1 MIMLGMPNDSF
12 MKLAN
17 TLHRALIKV
26 SAGKRGWDFY
36 GMPVIKLTTIGR
48 VSGKDRSVMLTSP
61 IKSNGDICLVASK
74 GGDDRHPE
82 WYLNLLRDPRV
93 KVEAPSGTKSM
104 IATIAEGDERE
115 LLWNQIVSDFPNYGS
130 YQEKTN
136 REIPVIILKK
146 NSGTS

>member
-1 MIMLGMPNDSF
+1 MPNDSF

-26 SAGKRGWDFY
+26 TAGKRGWDFY
-36 GMPVIKLTTIGR
+36 GMPVIKLTTVGR

-61 IKSNGDICLVASK
+61 IKLNGDICLVASK

-82 WYLNLLRDPRV
+82 WYLNLLEDPRV
-93 KVEAPSGTKSM
+93 TVEAPSGIRTMFAS
-104 IATIAEGDERE
+104 ILEGDERE
-115 LLWNQIVSDFPNYGS
+115 SLWNQIVVDFPNYGA

-136 REIPVIILKK
+136 REIPIIVLKDHL
-146 NSGTS
+146 GTN

>member
-1 MIMLGMPNDSF
+1 MPNDSF

-61 IKSNGDICLVASK
+61 IRLNDDICLVASK

-82 WYLNLLRDPRV
+82 WYLNLREDPKV
-93 KVEAPSGTKSM
+93 KVEATSGTRTM
-104 IATIAEGDERE
+104 IATVLEGEERE
-115 LLWNQIVSDFPNYGS
+115 SLWNQIITDFPNYGA
-130 YQEKTN
+130 YQEKTT
-136 REIPVIILKK
+136 REIPIIVLKDYT
-146 NSGTS
+146 GTN

>member
-1 MIMLGMPNDSF
+1 MPNDSF

-26 SAGKRGWDFY
+26 SAGKRGWVFY

-61 IKSNGDICLVASK
+61 VKSDGDICLVASK

-93 KVEAPSGTKSM
+93 KVELPSGIKSM
-104 IATIAEGDERE
+104 VATITEGDERE
-115 LLWNQIVSDFPNYGS
+115 LLWNQIVSDFPNYGA
-130 YQEKTN
+130 YQEKTD
-136 REIPVIILKK
+136 REIPVIILKE
-146 NSGTS
+146 NLGTS

>member
-1 MIMLGMPNDSF
+1 MPNDSF

-26 SAGKRGWDFY
+26 TAGKRGWDFY
-36 GMPVIKLTTIGR
+36 GMPVIKLTTVGR

-82 WYLNLLRDPRV
+82 WYLNLLEDPRV
-93 KVEAPSGTKSM
+93 TVEAPSGIRTM
-104 IATIAEGDERE
+104 FATILEGDERE
-115 LLWNQIVSDFPNYGS
+115 SLWNQIVVDFPNYGA

-136 REIPVIILKK
+136 REIPIIVLKDHPET
-146 NSGTS
+146 N

>member
-1 MIMLGMPNDSF
+1 MPNDSF

-61 IKSNGDICLVASK
+61 VKSDGDICLVASK

-93 KVEAPSGTKSM
+93 KVEVPSGTKSM

-115 LLWNQIVSDFPNYGS
+115 SLWNQIVSDFPNYGA
-130 YQEKTN
+130 YQEKTD
-136 REIPVIILKK
+136 REIPVIILME

>member
-1 MIMLGMPNDSF
+1 MPNDSF

-93 KVEAPSGTKSM
+93 KVEVPSGTKSM

-136 REIPVIILKK
+136 REIPVIILKE
-146 NSGTS
+146 NSATS

>member
-1 MIMLGMPNDSF
+1 MPNDSF

-17 TLHRALIKV
+17 TIHRALIKV
-26 SAGKRGWDFY
+26 SAGKRGWVFY

-61 IKSNGDICLVASK
+61 VKSDGDICLVASK

-93 KVEAPSGTKSM
+93 KVEVPSGTKSM

-115 LLWNQIVSDFPNYGS
+115 SLWNQIVNDFPNYGS

-136 REIPVIILKK
+136 REIPVIILKE
-146 NSGTS
+146 NSGTN

>member
-1 MIMLGMPNDSF
+1 MPNDSF

-61 IKSNGDICLVASK
+61 IKSNGNICLVASK

-93 KVEAPSGTKSM
+93 KVEVPSGTKSM

-115 LLWNQIVSDFPNYGS
+115 SLWNQIVSDFPNYGS

-136 REIPVIILKK
+136 REIPVIILKE
-146 NSGTS
+146 NSGTN

>member
-1 MIMLGMPNDSF
+1 MPNDSF

-48 VSGKDRSVMLTSP
+48 VTGKDRSVMLTSP
-61 IKSNGDICLVASK
+61 IKTNGDICLVASK

-93 KVEAPSGTKSM
+93 KVEVPSGTKSM

-115 LLWNQIVSDFPNYGS
+115 SLWNQIVSDFPNYGS

-136 REIPVIILKK
+136 REIPVIILKE
-146 NSGTS
+146 NSGAN

>member
-1 MIMLGMPNDSF
+1 

-93 KVEAPSGTKSM
+93 KVEVPSGTKSM

-115 LLWNQIVSDFPNYGS
+115 SLWNQIVSDFPNYGS

-136 REIPVIILKK
+136 REIPVIILKE
-146 NSGTS
+146 NSGTN

>member
-1 MIMLGMPNDSF
+1 

-48 VSGKDRSVMLTSP
+48 VSGQDRSVMLTSP

-82 WYLNLLRDPRV
+82 WYLNLLRDPKV
-93 KVEAPSGTKSM
+93 KLKP
-104 IATIAEGDERE
+104 D
-115 LLWNQIVSDFPNYGS
+115 
-130 YQEKTN
+130 QEPK
-136 REIPVIILKK
+136 V
-146 NSGTS
+146 

>member
-1 MIMLGMPNDSF
+1 MPNDSF

-26 SAGKRGWDFY
+26 SAGKRGWVFY

-136 REIPVIILKK
+136 REIPVIILKE
-146 NSGTS
+146 NS

>member
-1 MIMLGMPNDSF
+1 

-61 IKSNGDICLVASK
+61 IKTNGDICLVASK

-93 KVEAPSGTKSM
+93 KVEVPSGTKSM

-115 LLWNQIVSDFPNYGS
+115 SLWNQIVSDFPMS
-130 YQEKTN
+130 
-136 REIPVIILKK
+136 
-146 NSGTS
+146 

>member
-1 MIMLGMPNDSF
+1 MPNDSF

-26 SAGKRGWDFY
+26 TAGKRGWDFY
-36 GMPVIKLTTIGR
+36 GMPVIKLTTVGR

-82 WYLNLLRDPRV
+82 WYLNLLEDPRV
-93 KVEAPSGTKSM
+93 TVEAPSGIRTM
-104 IATIAEGDERE
+104 FATILEGDERE
-115 LLWNQIVSDFPNYGS
+115 SLWNQIVVDFPNYGA

-136 REIPVIILKK
+136 REIPIIVLKDHL
-146 NSGTS
+146 GTN

>member
-1 MIMLGMPNDSF
+1 MPNDSF

-61 IKSNGDICLVASK
+61 IKTNGDICLVASK

-93 KVEAPSGTKSM
+93 KVEVPSGTKSM
-104 IATIAEGDERE
+104 IATIAEGDQRE
-115 LLWNQIVSDFPNYGS
+115 SLWNQIVSDFPNYGS

-136 REIPVIILKK
+136 REIPVIILKE
-146 NSGTS
+146 NSGAN

>member
-1 MIMLGMPNDSF
+1 MPNDSF

-93 KVEAPSGTKSM
+93 KVEVPSGTKSM

-136 REIPVIILKK
+136 REIPVIILKE
-146 NSGTS
+146 NSETS

>member
-1 MIMLGMPNDSF
+1 

-93 KVEAPSGTKSM
+93 KVEVPSGTKSM
-104 IATIAEGDERE
+104 IATIAEGNERE

-136 REIPVIILKK
+136 REIPVIILKE
-146 NSGTS
+146 NSGTN

>member
-1 MIMLGMPNDSF
+1 MPNDSF

-93 KVEAPSGTKSM
+93 KVEVPSGTKSM

-115 LLWNQIVSDFPNYGS
+115 SLWNQIVSDFPNYGS

-136 REIPVIILKK
+136 REIPVIILKE
-146 NSGTS
+146 NSGTN

>member
-1 MIMLGMPNDSF
+1 MPNDSF

-17 TLHRALIKV
+17 TLHRFLIK
-26 SAGKRGWDFY
+26 SISIGKRGWDFY

-48 VSGKDRSVMLTSP
+48 VSGKRQIKVMLTSP
-61 IKSNGDICLVASK
+61 IKSNGDICLQVASK

-82 WYLNLLRDPRV
+82 YIKSSKRPKS

-136 REIPVIILKK
+136 REIPVIILKE

>member
-1 MIMLGMPNDSF
+1 MPNDSF

-93 KVEAPSGTKSM
+93 KVEVPSGTKSM
-104 IATIAEGDERE
+104 IATIAEGNERE

-136 REIPVIILKK
+136 REIPVIILKE
-146 NSGTS
+146 NSGTN

>member
-1 MIMLGMPNDSF
+1 MPNDSF

-82 WYLNLLRDPRV
+82 WYLNLLRDPSV

-136 REIPVIILKK
+136 REIPVIILKE
-146 NSGTS
+146 NSATS

>member
-1 MIMLGMPNDSF
+1 MPNDSF

-61 IKSNGDICLVASK
+61 VKSDGDICLVASK

-93 KVEAPSGTKSM
+93 KVEVPSGTKSM

-115 LLWNQIVSDFPNYGS
+115 SLWNQIVSDFPNYGA
-130 YQEKTN
+130 YQEKTD
-136 REIPVIILKK
+136 REIPVIILKE
-146 NSGTS
+146 NLGTS

>member
-1 MIMLGMPNDSF
+1 MPNDSF

-93 KVEAPSGTKSM
+93 KVEVPSGTKSM

-136 REIPVIILKK
+136 REIPVIILKE
-146 NSGTS
+146 NSGTN

>member
-1 MIMLGMPNDSF
+1 MPNDSF

-26 SAGKRGWDFY
+26 TAGKRGWDFY
-36 GMPVIKLTTIGR
+36 GMPVIKLTTVGR

-82 WYLNLLRDPRV
+82 WYLNLLEDPRV
-93 KVEAPSGTKSM
+93 TVEAPSGIRTM
-104 IATIAEGDERE
+104 FATILEGDERE
-115 LLWNQIVSDFPNYGS
+115 SLWNQIVVDFPNYGA

-136 REIPVIILKK
+136 REIPIIVLKDHP
-146 NSGTS
+146 GTN

>member
-1 MIMLGMPNDSF
+1 MPNDSF

-26 SAGKRGWDFY
+26 TAGKRGWDFY
-36 GMPVIKLTTIGR
+36 GMPVIKLTTVGR

-61 IKSNGDICLVASK
+61 IKSNGDICFVASK

-82 WYLNLLRDPRV
+82 WYLNLLEDPRV
-93 KVEAPSGTKSM
+93 TVEAPSGIRTM
-104 IATIAEGDERE
+104 FATILEGDERE
-115 LLWNQIVSDFPNYGS
+115 SLWNQIVVDFPNYGA

-136 REIPVIILKK
+136 REIPIIVLKDHP
-146 NSGTS
+146 GTN

>member
-1 MIMLGMPNDSF
+1 MPNDSF

-82 WYLNLLRDPRV
+82 WYLNLLADPKV
-93 KVEAPSGTKSM
+93 KVEAPSGARTM
-104 IATIAEGDERE
+104 IATILEGEERE
-115 LLWNQIVSDFPNYGS
+115 SLWNQIVTDFPNYGA
-130 YQEKTN
+130 YQEKTT
-136 REIPVIILKK
+136 REIPIIVLKDYTGS
-146 NSGTS
+146 N

>member
-1 MIMLGMPNDSF
+1 MPNDSF

-26 SAGKRGWDFY
+26 TAGKRGWDFY
-36 GMPVIKLTTIGR
+36 GMPVIKLTTVGR

-82 WYLNLLRDPRV
+82 WYLNLLEDPRV
-93 KVEAPSGTKSM
+93 TVEAPSGIRTM
-104 IATIAEGDERE
+104 FATILEGDERE
-115 LLWNQIVSDFPNYGS
+115 SLWNQIVVDFPNYGA

-136 REIPVIILKK
+136 REIPVIALKDHT
-146 NSGTS
+146 GTN

>member
-1 MIMLGMPNDSF
+1 MPNDSF

-136 REIPVIILKK
+136 REIPVIILKE
-146 NSGTS
+146 NSGTN

>member
-1 MIMLGMPNDSF
+1 MPNDSF

-26 SAGKRGWDFY
+26 TAGKRGWDFY
-36 GMPVIKLTTIGR
+36 GMPVIKLTTVGR

-61 IKSNGDICLVASK
+61 IKLNGDICLVASK

-82 WYLNLLRDPRV
+82 WYLNLLEDPRV
-93 KVEAPSGTKSM
+93 TVEAPSGIRTM
-104 IATIAEGDERE
+104 FATILEDSERE
-115 LLWNQIVSDFPNYGS
+115 SLWNQIVVDFPNYGA

-136 REIPVIILKK
+136 REIPIIVLKDHP
-146 NSGTS
+146 GTN

>member
-1 MIMLGMPNDSF
+1 MPNDSF

-26 SAGKRGWDFY
+26 TAGKRGWDFY
-36 GMPVIKLTTIGR
+36 GMPVIKLTTVGR

-82 WYLNLLRDPRV
+82 WYLNLLEDPRV
-93 KVEAPSGTKSM
+93 TVEAPSGIRTM
-104 IATIAEGDERE
+104 FATILEGDERE
-115 LLWNQIVSDFPNYGS
+115 SLWNQIVVDFPNYGA

-136 REIPVIILKK
+136 REIPIIVLKDHQ
-146 NSGTS
+146 GTN

>member
-1 MIMLGMPNDSF
+1 MPNDSF

-17 TLHRALIKV
+17 TIHRALIKV
-26 SAGKRGWDFY
+26 SAGKRGWVFY

-61 IKSNGDICLVASK
+61 VKPDGDICLVASK

-93 KVEAPSGTKSM
+93 KVELPSGIKSM
-104 IATIAEGDERE
+104 VATITEGDERE

-136 REIPVIILKK
+136 REIPVIILKE
-146 NSGTS
+146 NPGTS

>member
-1 MIMLGMPNDSF
+1 MPNDSF

-61 IKSNGDICLVASK
+61 IKSNGNICLVASK

-93 KVEAPSGTKSM
+93 KVEVPSGTKSM

-130 YQEKTN
+130 YQEKTS
-136 REIPVIILKK
+136 REIPVIILKE

>member
-1 MIMLGMPNDSF
+1 MPNDSF

-93 KVEAPSGTKSM
+93 KVEVPSGTKSM

-136 REIPVIILKK
+136 REIPVIILKE
-146 NSGTS
+146 NSGAN

>member
-1 MIMLGMPNDSF
+1 MPNDSF

-115 LLWNQIVSDFPNYGS
+115 SLWNQIVSDFPNYGS

-136 REIPVIILKK
+136 REIPVIILKE
-146 NSGTS
+146 NSGTN

>member
-1 MIMLGMPNDSF
+1 MPNDSF

-17 TLHRALIKV
+17 TIHRALIKV
-26 SAGKRGWDFY
+26 SAGKKGWVFY

-61 IKSNGDICLVASK
+61 VKSDGDICLVASK

-93 KVEAPSGTKSM
+93 KVELPSGIKSM
-104 IATIAEGDERE
+104 VATITEGDERE
-115 LLWNQIVSDFPNYGS
+115 LLWNQIVSDFPNYGA
-130 YQEKTN
+130 YQERTD
-136 REIPVIILKK
+136 REIPVIILKE